1 MSRHRFLLCL
11 SLALAA
17 AAGGRAVAAEAAI
30 TPEQSDFFEKKIRP
44 LLVDRCIDC
53 HAEDANGGLQLDSA
67 AGLRRGGA
75 GGPAV
80 VSGKPE
86 ESRLIHAVRGE
97 KGLKAMP
104 PDDPLSESEI
114 ADLVK
119 WIETGAAD
127 PRTDGGASSPL
138 ERLFDRAG
146 DHWAFQP
153 IANPQPPA
161 VKAANLVRNP
171 IDAFIQAALEAK
183 GWSMSPRA
191 DARTLLRRAALD
203 LTGVPPTADDVEN
216 FAGNSTSAAFESA
229 VETLLASP
237 RYGERWARHWLDV
250 ARYADSMGRAGGAEN
265 PYPYAWTYRD
275 WCVQALNDDMPFDR
289 FVTAQLAADLV
300 DVKPDDNRAL
310 AALGFITVG
319 RRPDARIDDDVIDDR
334 IDVITR
340 GMLGLSVSCARCHD
354 HKLEP
359 IPTVDYYGL
368 YGVLKSCVEPVVYP
382 PMKPQPT
389 TPENEAYVAENR
401 KAREHLLHVLAFEA
415 ERGVVAER
423 SRLGDY
429 LLAVHDGKSKWVYD
443 DNARVQKEILQP
455 RNLSGGI
462 YTEIIRSHKS
472 WLEANP
478 SIFRPW
484 LELKALP
491 ADEFEAKAPA
501 MIEAYAANK
510 DGSLAKVIAG
520 AFAAD
525 KPRTLAD
532 VAELYNRQAQSLEAM
547 WGERFRGALDKLC
560 TLRPDEEDMSITDLE
575 NRAILRIHEAD
586 AEALRPGTP
595 LAGDS
600 AAEFV
605 KVLTAEG
612 SPFVFRDNK
621 KAPLFKSRDVAEGLR
636 RNATVAVTKLVS
648 HPGAPLRLMALQ
660 EDKPFDAKVFI
671 RGNPKSLGSPA
682 PRQYLSV
689 LRGDNAQ
696 PFPKDSSGRKE
707 LAALIASPQNPL
719 TARVIVNRVWAW
731 HFGQGLVRT
740 ASDFGLQGEPPS
752 HPELLDWLA
761 SRFIADGWSLK
772 KLHRLIMQS
781 HAYQQASAVAPGE
794 PPAGS
799 ARALDPDNRLL
810 WRFPSRALEFEGIR
824 DSILA
829 VAGGLDPA
837 VGGQPFDVDD
847 SQARRRTLY
856 ASVVRAQMAPVMR
869 AFDVPDS
876 NFTSPGR
883 SRTALP
889 PQALWLFNSPFA
901 VESAKRLAA
910 AARTAAGA
918 DAVPAGIATA
928 LWRAALQ
935 RNPSASELADAEAF
949 IAAYPEGDIVQ
960 PQADDWSYGFA
971 DFDAD
976 AKTVKGF
983 ISIDRF
989 AGAVVRGQKT
999 AEFDGAAMEMTPE
1012 GGKLVPG
1019 KAAVRR
1025 WTSPEKGTV
1034 KIEAELVH
1042 LLPAVAKSADAA
1054 ADQAAAAQ
1062 PVAAAPIVC
1071 RIVHSRLGQLGEWTA
1086 SPDGVITKVESVAC
1100 EPGDTVDFVAITD
1113 LDPAQSGF
1121 IWSPTIVMVDR
1132 DMPALPGMK
1141 MRWDARHDF
1150 LDPKAMAKPLG
1161 PWEELAQVLLV
1172 SGEFMLIP

>member
-1 MSRHRFLLCL
+1 
-11 SLALAA
+11 
-17 AAGGRAVAAEAAI
+17 
-30 TPEQSDFFEKKIRP
+30 
-44 LLVDRCIDC
+44 
-53 HAEDANGGLQLDSA
+53 
-67 AGLRRGGA
+67 
-75 GGPAV
+75 
-80 VSGKPE
+80 
-86 ESRLIHAVRGE
+86 
-97 KGLKAMP
+97 
-104 PDDPLSESEI
+104 
-114 ADLVK
+114 
-119 WIETGAAD
+119 
-127 PRTDGGASSPL
+127 
-138 ERLFDRAG
+138 
-146 DHWAFQP
+146 
-153 IANPQPPA
+153 
-161 VKAANLVRNP
+161 
-171 IDAFIQAALEAK
+171 
-183 GWSMSPRA
+183 
-191 DARTLLRRAALD
+191 
-203 LTGVPPTADDVEN
+203 
-216 FAGNSTSAAFESA
+216 
-229 VETLLASP
+229 
-237 RYGERWARHWLDV
+237 
-250 ARYADSMGRAGGAEN
+250 
-265 PYPYAWTYRD
+265 
-275 WCVQALNDDMPFDR
+275 
-289 FVTAQLAADLV
+289 
-300 DVKPDDNRAL
+300 
-310 AALGFITVG
+310 
-319 RRPDARIDDDVIDDR
+319 
-334 IDVITR
+334 
-340 GMLGLSVSCARCHD
+340 
-354 HKLEP
+354 
-359 IPTVDYYGL
+359 
-368 YGVLKSCVEPVVYP
+368 
-382 PMKPQPT
+382 
-389 TPENEAYVAENR
+389 
-401 KAREHLLHVLAFEA
+401 
-415 ERGVVAER
+415 
-423 SRLGDY
+423 
-429 LLAVHDGKSKWVYD
+429 
-443 DNARVQKEILQP
+443 
-455 RNLSGGI
+455 
-462 YTEIIRSHKS
+462 
-472 WLEANP
+472 
-478 SIFRPW
+478 
-484 LELKALP
+484 
-491 ADEFEAKAPA
+491 
-501 MIEAYAANK
+501 
-510 DGSLAKVIAG
+510 
-520 AFAAD
+520 
-525 KPRTLAD
+525 
-532 VAELYNRQAQSLEAM
+532 
-547 WGERFRGALDKLC
+547 
-560 TLRPDEEDMSITDLE
+560 
-575 NRAILRIHEAD
+575 
-586 AEALRPGTP
+586 
-595 LAGDS
+595 
-600 AAEFV
+600 
-605 KVLTAEG
+605 
-612 SPFVFRDNK
+612 
-621 KAPLFKSRDVAEGLR
+621 
-636 RNATVAVTKLVS
+636 VTKLVS

-671 RGNPKSLGSPA
+671 RGNPQSLGSPA

-837 VGGQPFDVDD
+837 VGGQPFDVND

-1150 LDPKAMAKPLG
+1150 LDPKAMPKPMG

-1172 SGEFMLIP
+1172 SGEFMLLP

>member
-1 MSRHRFLLCL
+1 
-11 SLALAA
+11 
-17 AAGGRAVAAEAAI
+17 
-30 TPEQSDFFEKKIRP
+30 
-44 LLVDRCIDC
+44 
-53 HAEDANGGLQLDSA
+53 
-67 AGLRRGGA
+67 
-75 GGPAV
+75 
-80 VSGKPE
+80 
-86 ESRLIHAVRGE
+86 
-97 KGLKAMP
+97 
-104 PDDPLSESEI
+104 
-114 ADLVK
+114 
-119 WIETGAAD
+119 
-127 PRTDGGASSPL
+127 
-138 ERLFDRAG
+138 
-146 DHWAFQP
+146 
-153 IANPQPPA
+153 
-161 VKAANLVRNP
+161 
-171 IDAFIQAALEAK
+171 
-183 GWSMSPRA
+183 
-191 DARTLLRRAALD
+191 
-203 LTGVPPTADDVEN
+203 
-216 FAGNSTSAAFESA
+216 
-229 VETLLASP
+229 
-237 RYGERWARHWLDV
+237 
-250 ARYADSMGRAGGAEN
+250 
-265 PYPYAWTYRD
+265 
-275 WCVQALNDDMPFDR
+275 
-289 FVTAQLAADLV
+289 
-300 DVKPDDNRAL
+300 
-310 AALGFITVG
+310 
-319 RRPDARIDDDVIDDR
+319 
-334 IDVITR
+334 
-340 GMLGLSVSCARCHD
+340 
-354 HKLEP
+354 
-359 IPTVDYYGL
+359 
-368 YGVLKSCVEPVVYP
+368 
-382 PMKPQPT
+382 MKPQPT